1 MFTLEL
7 PNTEADMLIDTWL
20 KNQVLLGDF
29 DITREEEEV
38 TYIKC
43 RYAKECF
50 TSSELAKIFIIIQ
63 KVLSTTSAPYIYTH
77 ENTTH
82 YRYYI
87 DGSVC
92 LSADSTVIP
101 FVWSEQLEQYAY
113 YLMMKATS

>member
-7 PNTEADMLIDTWL
+7 PNTEADMLISAWL
-20 KNQVLLGDF
+20 RKEILLGHF
-29 DITREEEEV
+29 DITREEV
-38 TYIKC
+38 TSIKC

-50 TSSELAKIFIIIQ
+50 MSSELAKIFNIIQ
-63 KVLSTTSAPYIYTH
+63 KALNNTSAPYIYTH
-77 ENTTH
+77 KSITH
-82 YRYYI
+82 YCYYI

-92 LSADSTVIP
+92 LSANATLIP